1 MAAFG
6 LKSDL
11 QLLLELTWFPT
22 GAENLEEK
30 EIFPGGLHIPCV
42 DPLCLPMWARGSQ
55 SAEDLSP
62 WRTSTPNQK
71 QGETQPFAQAG
82 LSSFGE
88 VSAASL

>member
-42 DPLCLPMWARGSQ
+42 DPLCLPMWARGSP
-55 SAEDLSP
+55 AIARVLG
-62 WRTSTPNQK
+62 T
-71 QGETQPFAQAG
+71 
-82 LSSFGE
+82 
-88 VSAASL
+88 